1 MSKEK
6 QTKKKKSG
14 KRTGRIFIIVVF
26 SLIVAAVTVLVGLA
40 LISGIGSLSSSTG
53 RVVPDEEKL
62 RAYEESLIAAEETEE
77 VTEVPEDPN
86 LVKAQQL
93 LDSMTLEEKI
103 YQLFITSPDQ
113 LTGRIGT
120 EKPEDLTEK
129 LEEAPVGGLILYE
142 ANVYSAEQVTEL
154 LGGAQEAAKT
164 PMLLGIDAEPG
175 HDEGL
180 SAFGITDDSEPAA
193 VFGDNQDLSGIKAF
207 GRKIGTDI
215 KNVGFNLDFAPV
227 SDTLIDLG
235 NTEIGSRSFS
245 SDPMTVSSMVREMI
259 EGIHKS
265 SVATC
270 TKHFPGLGSTA
281 ANTNYSSV
289 RCYRTMDELRE
300 AELIPF
306 RTAIE
311 TETDM
316 MMVSHV
322 QYPAIVE
329 GGLPA
334 SLSPIIIQEILRGE
348 LGYQGVIITDSLRK
362 RAITNEYSSSE
373 ASVLAIQAGCD
384 MILLPSDL
392 EEAVNGI
399 RAAIDS
405 GDIREDRINES
416 VLRILLL
423 KAKYGLLPS

>member
-1 MSKEK
+1 MSGEK
-6 QTKKKKSG
+6 KTKKRRFEKK
-14 KRTGRIFIIVVF
+14 TGRTVMVVLF
-26 SLIVAAVTVLVGLA
+26 SLIVAAVTVIVTLA
-40 LISGIGSLSSSTG
+40 LISGIGSLSATTG
-53 RVVPDEEKL
+53 KVVADEEKI
-62 RAYEESLIAAEETEE
+62 RAYEEALAASEETEE
-77 VTEVPEDPN
+77 VTEEAEDPD
-86 LVKAQQL
+86 LEKAQQV
-93 LDSMTLEEKI
+93 LDTMTLEEKI

-120 EKPEDLTEK
+120 EKPEELTEK
-129 LEEAPVGGLILYE
+129 LEAAPVGGLILYE
-142 ANVYSAEQVTEL
+142 ANVYSAEQVSAL
-154 LGGAQEAAKT
+154 LDGVQETAKI

-207 GRKIGTDI
+207 GTKAGADI
-215 KNVGFNLDFAPV
+215 KKVGFNLSFAPV

-235 NTEIGSRSFS
+235 NTEIGNRSFS

-270 TKHFPGLGSTA
+270 TKHFPGLGST
-281 ANTNYSSV
+281 SSDTDRGPV
-289 RCYRTMDELRE
+289 RCARSMDELRE

-334 SLSPIIIQEILRGE
+334 SLSPIMIQEILRGE